1 MADIDK
7 YCDALDRMSK
17 GNGNQNKHIKP
28 VAEPVIEP
36 VIEEQIENPALAA
49 AGETTDTLRSFI
61 LDTIKEQVITT
72 KQQVKNQSE
81 KVKDTAKKI
90 ADPKQR
96 AKKVKL
102 IEKQEAEAIAAVD
115 RSAEGTIQSFAE
127 QLKAGEST
135 KKVANVI
142 ADDDKA
148 PLKKDVE
155 MTIDS
160 KFQTEMANIR
170 KLVATSS
177 GGGTN
182 AVQYKDGGT
191 MNGNLNVE
199 GTILSGGINI
209 DQLFGSGGGGGSS
222 LEILDEGS
230 TVTSTASAIN
240 FVGAGVTAVNVG
252 AVQTVTITGLSGGSN
267 GSDVGAL
274 SANWENTFTTVQT
287 YSGDWLD
294 GASTGLLS
302 GGLLTTSGDPASGFD
317 ITSGFGNI
325 VDHTTNPLVPSLTT
339 VTWDASAGVIP
350 TNLASTPATY
360 LSIAS
365 TGYIVERTAFPT
377 APQRRDEIFI
387 GVAVHSDNL
396 TVNVVNNLP
405 NVALD
410 IGAQTSDVIDFLG
423 FQSKSGNTI
432 THQVS
437 GLEFIKYAGV
447 GFKGGQNFQTDSKS
461 PHEFVMPALDP
472 ASFRYRLQ
480 DSTEYATTSTID
492 PGFYDLAGV
501 RTALGGV
508 NRASIQQ
515 VFVFPSNLVRVQYG
529 QAPYNNFA
537 EALDD
542 VGTEE
547 FVTEPNIAENGLF
560 LGYIVLAFD
569 ATDLSDRD
577 QARFIPS
584 SNVGSGAGFG
594 STLQNAYDLSPT
606 PEIVTDAT
614 RGAVTVKASTAT
626 IDSIQLEVENT
637 AGDIVWSVTDSGVM
651 SGLSAVYA
659 DGGNSIEWNSAYTTV
674 QSNSGAW
681 GAAGGATTYNT
692 VSSLSASE
700 ITLTSI
706 DGVVLVD
713 SSAVAT
719 TVLLPSA
726 ATNNGT
732 RYTIKKIDSS
742 ANTVTLSANTNI
754 DSQGTFAINNQYD
767 AIEVTSDNTQ
777 WWVI

>member
-199 GTILSGGINI
+199 GTILSGGIDI
-209 DQLFGSGGGGGSS
+209 SSLFVTSTAASVGGSDVTALSANWEGTYTTVATSSANWEGTSTTVAANSGAWGGGSS
-222 LEILDEGS
+222 LEILDEGGS
-230 TVTSTASAIN
+230 LTSTASAIN
-240 FVGAGVTAVNVG
+240 FVGAGVTATNVG
-252 AVQTVTITGLSGGSN
+252 AVQTVTITGLSGGGITGSGTAGTIPVWSDSSSLTDSLILSTDGTTLNAGADFYANSLNTTGVVTTSAISFDTDGTNQFIVSAGQLAWNATDNTLDLGVTANVTLQIGQEQLMPVKGGVDQTIRN
-267 GSDVGAL
+267 GMAVYAGGVNGGSSLITVSAYSANTYFIDELFLVGVATEDLTSGGQGYITTFGRVRGVDGDEYSSGGIREDGTPVWNIGDILYVDPSL
-274 SANWENTFTTVQT
+274 SARGT
-287 YSGDWLD
+287 
-294 GASTGLLS
+294 
-302 GGLLTTSGDPASGFD
+302 
-317 ITSGFGNI
+317 
-325 VDHTTNPLVPSLTT
+325 LTT
-339 VTWDASAGVIP
+339 VLPVAP
-350 TNLASTPATY
+350 NRENP
-360 LSIAS
+360 IAF
-365 TGYIVERTAFPT
+365 VTA
-377 APQRRDEIFI
+377 APNQSNIT
-387 GVAVHSDNL
+387 L
-396 TVNVVNNLP
+396 TVRANGAHGYNLHDLHDISNDVHGAVDGSILSYNNSLSVWEP
-405 NVALD
+405 
-410 IGAQTSDVIDFLG
+410 
-423 FQSKSGNTI
+423 
-432 THQVS
+432 
-437 GLEFIKYAGV
+437 GL
-447 GFKGGQNFQTDSKS
+447 
-461 PHEFVMPALDP
+461 
-472 ASFRYRLQ
+472 
-480 DSTEYATTSTID
+480 
-492 PGFYDLAGV
+492 DLAVTSLSATGDIH
-501 RTALGGV
+501 TTGTYFSGGV
-508 NRASIQQ
+508 D
-515 VFVFPSNLVRVQYG
+515 L
-529 QAPYNNFA
+529 
-537 EALDD
+537 L
-542 VGTEE
+542 T
-547 FVTEPNIAENGLF
+547 
-560 LGYIVLAFD
+560 VLA
-569 ATDLSDRD
+569 ATGG
-577 QARFIPS
+577 
-584 SNVGSGAGFG
+584 GS
-594 STLQNAYDLSPT
+594 
-606 PEIVTDAT
+606 
-614 RGAVTVKASTAT
+614 
-626 IDSIQLEVENT
+626 
-637 AGDIVWSVTDSGVM
+637 
-651 SGLSAVYA
+651 
-659 DGGNSIEWNSAYTTV
+659 
-674 QSNSGAW
+674 
-681 GAAGGATTYNT
+681 ATTYNT